1 MATIIDIANAVTADV
16 NRGSFDIE
24 FTAVMMLLPE
34 FELKDMKTLKVTVV
48 PKAVKFENMTRD
60 TSSREVQIDIG
71 VQQKTADSERI
82 AALLQLVEDIIAV
95 FDRKRLTDYPSA
107 LCVKVAI
114 DPIYDPEHLRQ
125 MRQFTSVITL
135 TFKVL

>member
-1 MATIIDIANAVTADV
+1 MATIIDIANAVTADI

-24 FTAVMMLLPE
+24 FTAAMLLLPE

-48 PKAVKFENMTRD
+48 PKAVKSENLTRD
-60 TSSREVQIDIG
+60 TSSREVQVDIG

-82 AALLQLVEDIIAV
+82 AALLKLVEDIIAV
-95 FDRKRLTDYPSA
+95 FERKRLTDYA
-107 LCVKVAI
+107 RAVCVKGEN
-114 DPIYDPEHLRQ
+114 DPVYDLEHMRQ

-135 TFKVL
+135 TFKVI